1 MALAPCHAFFQFYVA
16 DGKLSCQLYQRSAD
30 IFLGVPFNIASY
42 ALLTM
47 MMAQVCGLKSGD
59 FVHTFGDAHLY
70 SNHMEQTAA
79 AVVARTAPVAE
90 HEDQSGCERHLRIQ
104 VRGLHAGR
112 LRSAS
117 RDQGTRGRMST
128 RPSSLRWRSNR
139 TIGVNNT
146 LPWRCPEDLKHF
158 KALTMGHHMIMGR
171 KTFDSIGKPLPGRT
185 TVVVTR
191 NSELEDRRLSSSRT
205 RCKKRSPPAQE
216 TTRSLSWAVQN
227 FTRKRCRIVD
237 TLYITEIQ
245 QDVEGD
251 AHFPE
256 FDKNAW
262 LETSREVRSQET
274 PQPLD
279 YHFVT
284 YRRK

>member
-1 MALAPCHAFFQFYVA
+1 MSAAP
-16 DGKLSCQLYQRSAD
+16 L
-30 IFLGVPFNIASY
+30 P
-42 ALLTM
+42 
-47 MMAQVCGLKSGD
+47 
-59 FVHTFGDAHLY
+59 
-70 SNHMEQTAA
+70 
-79 AVVARTAPVAE
+79 
-90 HEDQSGCERHLRIQ
+90 QSSIPNPR
-104 VRGLHAGR
+104 
-112 LRSAS
+112 
-117 RDQGTRGRMST
+117 
-128 RPSSLRWRSNR
+128 SSLSIIVAMAKNR

-191 NSELEDRRLSSSRT
+191 DKGLKIEGCLI
-205 RCKKRSPPAQE
+205 AH
-216 TTRSLSWAVQN
+216 SLQDAIKLCAGDAEA
-227 FTRKRCRIVD
+227 FIVGGADIYSQSLQLAD

-256 FDKNAW
+256 FDRKLW
-262 LETSREVRSQET
+262 QETAREVRTQET

-284 YRRK
+284 YCRK